1 VAEPLLQVLNVSKS
15 FGGMKA
21 LDNVS
26 LRVERGF

>member
-1 VAEPLLQVLNVSKS
+1 MAEPLLQVLNVSKS